1 MIGLSRLSTSF
12 FTRFLDSPILLAVP
26 LGLLILSYR
35 ANYALLLRHTYVDEV
50 TSSSR
55 LPSATRADA
64 LADRFGTV
72 GALVTLELKLLWRN
86 KRPKS
91 VTLLSLFFMAY
102 GLMVYPA
109 DEVLFNDSIGVMIG
123 VGIFLTGA
131 FMINYGQFLISWESA
146 RALTS
151 TGLCLATS
159 ASTTTSWRNQ
169 PSCP

>member
-1 MIGLSRLSTSF
+1 
-12 FTRFLDSPILLAVP
+12 
-26 LGLLILSYR
+26 
-35 ANYALLLRHTYVDEV
+35 V

-86 KRPKS
+86 KRPKYM
-91 VTLLSLFFMAY
+91 TLLSLFFMAY
-102 GLMVYPA
+102 GLIGLPRRNGT
-109 DEVLFNDSIGVMIG
+109 FSDSIGVMIG

-146 RALTS
+146 YFDRIMSGKIDLNDYILAKSTLLSIGCTACFLITMPYGYFGPHSGSERRGGPVQRGRQFLPALVP
-151 TGLCLATS
+151 GHL
-159 ASTTTSWRNQ
+159 Q
-169 PSCP
+169 PPPN